1 MKHFITITLTGLLF
15 TLTSKADVSDLLITE
30 IAVTPTQGEFIEI
43 YNNGTDPVD
52 LTNVYITDATFS
64 PNGVFYYNIVIGGG
78 GGGGFA
84 DFHARFPNGAMI
96 AAGEYQTIALNGSAD
111 FINTYATNPTYKI
124 SDDGVA
130 DGIAPLLEARTGS
143 VDGNSSG
150 LSGGEV
156 LILYSWDGS
165 SDLVQDL
172 DYIVWG
178 DKNEA
183 VDKSGI
189 AIDSNTDAD
198 SDTSTYL
205 SDTSIAAQTVISTG
219 SHSGG
224 NSWQRGDLSE
234 GVETQTGG
242 NGINGSDETSEDLNN
257 TFFEGTPTPN
267 AAGTPPPPPTPV
279 IVINEV
285 DAVGSAE
292 FIELF
297 SASGN
302 ASLNDVTLVFYQ
314 GSDDTIYNIIDLSG
328 NNTNANGYFLIG
340 DASLNPDITLP
351 ANSLNDDAN
360 AVAIYFSNV
369 SNFNI
374 GDAVTATDIIDA
386 LVYSSGQA
394 DDDGL
399 LSVLNTAG
407 GQINEDGNANSATES
422 NSRCLNG
429 SGGALNTSTFKQ
441 TPPTAG
447 TANDQCPIPSV
458 DEYYDGVDTTNAST
472 LRMTLHD
479 IIKVAESFDYTT
491 GGNINDTWDILSQAD
506 EDPLTDIDP
515 NVVENMI
522 MIYKNESL
530 PYFGGGQ
537 QAYNREHTWPQS
549 RGFSSGSMGSNNAAR
564 TDAHHL
570 MMSDAGYNSDR
581 GNKYYDNCN
590 ASCTEAPTDA
600 YNGIGGGTGVY
611 PGNSN
616 WYNGTIYEVWNA
628 RKGDVARAMFY
639 LDVRYEGDQ
648 IDPDSSPLQN
658 EPDLVLVEDPD
669 AVGGAS
675 MGRLSTLLQ
684 WHLDD
689 PVDQTEMMRNNVV
702 FGFQQNRNPFV
713 DHPEW
718 VACIFQDVC
727 IDPNDIIFS
736 SGFESP

>member
-1 MKHFITITLTGLLF
+1 MKHFITITFIGLLF
-15 TLTSKADVSDLLITE
+15 TLTTQADVSDLLITE
-30 IAVTPTQGEFIEI
+30 ITVTPTAGEFIEI

-84 DFHARFPNGAMI
+84 DFHARFPSGASI
-96 AAGEYQTIALNGSAD
+96 AAAEYQTIALNGSAD
-111 FINTYATNPTYKI
+111 FISTYSQNPTYKI
-124 SDDGVA
+124 ADDGVA
-130 DGIAPLLEARTGS
+130 DGITPLLEARTGS

-156 LILYSWDGS
+156 LILYSWDGN

-172 DYIVWG
+172 DYVVWG

-189 AIDSNTDAD
+189 AIDSDTDAD
-198 SDTSTYL
+198 TDTSTYL
-205 SDTSIAAQTVISTG
+205 SDTSIATQTVISTG

-224 NSWQRGDLSE
+224 NSWQRGDFNE
-234 GVETQTGG
+234 GVEAQSGG

-257 TFFEGTPTPN
+257 TFFEATPTPN
-267 AAGTPPPPPTPV
+267 EAGTPPPPPTPSV
-279 IVINEV
+279 VINEV
-285 DAVGSAE
+285 DAVGSVE

-302 ASLNDVTLVFYQ
+302 TSLNDVTLVFYQ
-314 GSDDTIYNIIDLSG
+314 GSDDTIYNIVDLSG
-328 NNTNANGYFLIG
+328 NNTNASGYFLVG
-340 DASLNPDITLP
+340 DASLTPDITLP
-351 ANSLNDDAN
+351 TNSLNDDAS
-360 AVAIYFSNV
+360 AVAIYFSNA
-369 SNFNI
+369 SNFNV
-374 GDAVTATDIIDA
+374 GDSVTATDILDA

-399 LSVLNTAG
+399 LSVLNATG
-407 GQINEDGNANSATES
+407 GQINEDGNANAATES

-429 SGGALNTSTFKQ
+429 SGGALNSSTYKQ
-441 TPPTAG
+441 TVPTAG

-458 DEYYDGVDTTNAST
+458 DEYYDGVDTTDAMT
-472 LRMTLHD
+472 LRTTLHD
-479 IIKVAESFDYTT
+479 IIKVAESFDYT
-491 GGNINDTWDILSQAD
+491 GPGNINDTWDILSQAD
-506 EDPLTDIDP
+506 EDPLTNVDP
-515 NVVENMI
+515 MVVENMI
-522 MIYKNESL
+522 MVYKNESL
-530 PYFGGGQ
+530 PYFGGGN

-549 RGFSSGSMGSNNAAR
+549 RGFSSGDMGANNAAR

-570 MMSDAGYNSDR
+570 MMSDAGYNSNR
-581 GNKYYDNCN
+581 GNKYYDDCD
-590 ASCTEAPTDA
+590 ASCTEATTDA
-600 YNGIGGGTGVY
+600 YNGIGGGSGTF

-616 WYNGTIYEVWNA
+616 WFDGTVYQVWNE

-669 AVGGAS
+669 ASGGAT

-684 WHLDD
+684 WHFDD
-689 PVDQTEMMRNNVV
+689 PVDQTEMIRNNVV

-718 VACIFQDVC
+718 VACIFQDIC
-727 IDPNDIIFS
+727 IDPNDIIFTN
-736 SGFESP
+736 GFESP